1 MSGYL
6 IYHPKRILSLF
17 DARKVYHDTIGG
29 NQDPYIWHKHF
40 LHTYCHI
47 TQMSPKVGDIN
58 FWVSGNNTFPSFT
71 ELYCDLIFVV
81 EHKIYWY
88 EANAINR
95 DDLIVDN
102 DNAFQDHYRWFFQ
115 HPFKRRKRFT
125 LKATRYT
132 SFQPQDKDG
141 QLLNIIPLLE
151 EFGSSIE
158 LLQKG
163 LRAGFN
169 SKPMQLGPTAES
181 LYTKISE
188 IASVKLYGDEL
199 EEIRNDNAQL
209 ESK

>member
-1 MSGYL
+1 
-6 IYHPKRILSLF
+6 
-17 DARKVYHDTIGG
+17 
-29 NQDPYIWHKHF
+29 
-40 LHTYCHI
+40 
-47 TQMSPKVGDIN
+47 MSPKVGDIN